1 MQGISVTSCIMD
13 HAITIQEFKTIYSIF
28 KNCEDMSP
36 LQMR

>member
-28 KNCEDMSP
+28 NNKAMMDGVDVK
-36 LQMR
+36 